1 MTTLNT
7 TIATVTQRTSDM
19 GTMNTPVDRA
29 AFSRS
34 VTADIT
40 NIVRQLNEVHKVLGG
55 TLISESGLEALDKG
69 LSGNVIKTHIDA
81 TAASAV
87 AYWSPVKG
95 RANTIKETVDVLLSE
110 LSRLENLISTIED
123 ISEFDPSALL
133 SSIAE
138 NALDLIQ
145 LASDTMGPDYVLNG
159 DGVPVLT
166 YSISQAVDAI
176 GALFTGYVATGNTY
190 DNSFP
195 ALTWNISLS
204 EINIDTTLAQSVIT
218 NLPADLTA
226 IRAFTGMTNAS
237 DNSPT
242 YSAYGTTYY
251 LGDGTS
257 LEEALFDLDNQIF
270 TVASSIPALQ
280 DLENVLSVGNATG
293 GNDIDL
299 NNADALTFGTTRVE
313 RFGDV
318 VYVYG
323 AGGWAF
329 DNDLDVHWGN
339 MVVGARAFYE
349 SLNER
354 FILETLPLVADG
366 WDGENDSILIK
377 TGNRTVT
384 DAATY
389 LGGSGG
395 IQILTGDASSSGA
408 SASPYSGTITIR
420 TGNVSTPGL
429 SYGGYSG
436 GLTVESGTSAHNYS
450 GSAYFGSGDSSGA
463 SAYSGSANFRSGNS
477 WAGATG
483 AVNISTG
490 YAANGA
496 SGDIYISTGY
506 GTGGYG
512 GISLTAGAMT
522 EQVRQSTQ
530 SYRLRV
536 DYPSVT
542 RNIWNLN
549 SSGANRLLTFG
560 DETFTQNEQIN
571 EVDFGRYTQQSNE
584 GRGFINPNL
593 LVLRENWERTP
604 RSIQQWG
611 SPWANIH
618 WSVFNTNA
626 AVEFGSETVSHNASG
641 QGPGFVRLTIP
652 GTAAI
657 NEAFIFAPST
667 RDYDSYRTME
677 GAVIGTAFPTITGYS
692 AYTTDQYTH
701 NQWITPS
708 TVTSGFAIIS
718 TTSQPAFRVS
728 IRTPSSLS
736 NIRFECGFRRSVFGF
751 TDTHDNEKMIVRF
764 DPGGNFYLVTSANT
778 IDTVTDLG
786 VTPAANTWYSI
797 EIVTDSSRYVHCFIN
812 KVHRNSATSNRL
824 HSTGRHLGVPYI
836 GVKMTGGGAGTSRGF
851 CISPLEISGY
861 LPSGSLT

>member
-384 DAATY
+384 DAAIY

-584 GRGFINPNL
+584 GRGFLNPNRL
-593 LVLRENWERTP
+593 TLREDWMRTP
-604 RSIQQWG
+604 QLVANWG
-611 SPWANIH
+611 NPWANVH
-618 WSVFNTNA
+618 WSIYGTNA
-626 AVEFGSETVSHNASG
+626 TNSGAVQCPGGMALIVSGSKVGGDS
-641 QGPGFVRLTIP
+641 I
-652 GTAAI
+652 
-657 NEAFIFAPST
+657 IFAPST
-667 RDYDSYRTME
+667 RDPDILTSTDTSVGLFFPE
-677 GAVIGTAFPTITGYS
+677 LGTLYGGY
-692 AYTTDQYTH
+692 TDALATL
-701 NQWITPS
+701 NPWIPS
-708 TVTSGFAIIS
+708 TGAISLFNSTSKPS
-718 TTSQPAFRVS
+718 FRTS
-728 IRTPSSLS
+728 IRTSNSLA
-736 NIRFECGFRRSVFGF
+736 NLTIEMGFRRRINSF
-751 TDTHDNEKMIVRF
+751 DNLDDNNKMIVKSVA
-764 DPGGNFYLVTSANT
+764 GGNWFLVTSDNGN
-778 IDTVTDLG
+778 DTVTDLG
-786 VTPAANTWYSI
+786 IAPSTNTWYTI
-797 EIVTDSSRYVHCFIN
+797 EMITDDSRYVHCFIN
-812 KVHRNSATSNRL
+812 KVQRNSSTSNRL
-824 HSTGRHLGVPYI
+824 RSTLSYLGIPYI
-836 GVKMTGGGAGTSRGF
+836 GAKMSAGAVTTRYFIVGPIEATGELPTGAFS
-851 CISPLEISGY
+851 
-861 LPSGSLT
+861 